1 MLLACKSFAQTEQA
15 KVMYAEATNGVI
27 TTEAYLNQDF
37 AKVDSTSMHDLAV
50 LFYRDKDFVSAG
62 TCWEIAL
69 GKVSWSLQA
78 SSQTVS

>member
-50 LFYRDKDFVSAG
+50 LFYRDKDFAYLIYLINTQAG
-62 TCWEIAL
+62 IK
-69 GKVSWSLQA
+69 GFSLH
-78 SSQTVS
+78 